1 MRDHVLKEPPP
12 AAQFALTH
20 AVAAKDAAARV
31 ANPEPLPLPIP
42 LRQLALQPYVVTLFV
57 LEVPPPA
64 AQFALTHAVAAADAA
79 ARVASPEPLSFPVP
93 LRQLAL
99 QPYVVTL
106 FVLEVPPP

>member
-20 AVAAKDAAARV
+20 AVAAADAAARV
-31 ANPEPLPLPIP
+31 ANPEPLSLPEP

-57 LEVPPPA
+57 LEVPPPW
-64 AQFALTHAVAAADAA
+64 QFASIQFWAADAA
-79 ARVASPEPLSFPVP
+79 ANSDAYPEPLSLPVL

-99 QPYVVTL
+99 QL
-106 FVLEVPPP
+106 